1 MTQAPETPRFE
12 ERITA
17 GRFTGRTVIVTGAGS
32 GIGRATALRVA
43 REGGRVIATDLS
55 SDRLSSLEDEHPD
68 LGFVTVSGDVSKEDD
83 VQGVLAAA
91 DGYVDALANVA
102 GVMDEFHP
110 VHEVT
115 DEIWERVMRI
125 NVEGVMR
132 MTRAV
137 VPLML
142 EAGRG
147 SIVNVGSEASLRGS
161 VAGAAYTASKHAVV
175 GLTKSC
181 SVMYAPKGI
190 RVNLVAPGGVKTG
203 IVAPMSSPFGASR
216 VGPLFQANMPP
227 TAEAAELAALITYL
241 MSDDSS
247 NISGAII
254 PSDGG
259 WSAL

>member
-1 MTQAPETPRFE
+1 MTQTPETPRFD
-12 ERITA
+12 ERVTP
-17 GRFTGRTVIVTGAGS
+17 GRFTGRTVIVTGAGA

-43 REGGRVIATDLS
+43 REGGRVIATDVS
-55 SDRLSSLEDEHPD
+55 AERLSALEDEHPD
-68 LGFVTVSGDVSKEDD
+68 LGFVTVSGDVSNEDD
-83 VQGVLAAA
+83 VRAVLAAA
-91 DGYVDALANVA
+91 DGYVDGLANVA

-110 VHEVT
+110 VHELP
-115 DEIWERVMRI
+115 DEIWARVMRI
-125 NVEGVMR
+125 NVDGVMR

-161 VAGAAYTASKHAVV
+161 VAGAAYTASKHAVA

-190 RVNLVAPGGVKTG
+190 RVNLVAPGGVKTS
-203 IVAPMSSPFGASR
+203 IVAPMSSQFGAGR
-216 VGPLFQANMPP
+216 LGPLFQATMPP
-227 TAEAAELAALITYL
+227 TAEAAELAAAITYL
-241 MSDDSS
+241 LSDDSS

-259 WSAL
+259 WAAV